1 MLCDFFKPIEHFF
14 FKIKQCIPLSYSR
27 STLYW
32 KLVTIQSNWILL
44 KVNCIISMTKWCN
57 ISGIKYKLANFQS
70 SRVTNLLSLLWFTAF
85 LLMFKMKL
93 PYRVVITILICIGM
107 SFHMVMFISRYDK
120 IFTNDIHCLIN
131 KMLLFSIY
139 VV

>member
-1 MLCDFFKPIEHFF
+1 MKYVTLRIHKQKYFIIACKSACFVIFFKQNLSNISFL
-14 FKIKQCIPLSYSR
+14 KIKQCIPLSYSR

-70 SRVTNLLSLLWFTAF
+70 SRVTSLFYQIALFDDLLEKEKLCIFWAFYDLLPFCW
-85 LLMFKMKL
+85 
-93 PYRVVITILICIGM
+93 
-107 SFHMVMFISRYDK
+107 
-120 IFTNDIHCLIN
+120 CLKWNCHI
-131 KMLLFSIY
+131 
-139 VV
+139 V

>member
-1 MLCDFFKPIEHFF
+1 MKYVTLRIHKQKYFIIACKSACFVIFFKQNLSNISFL
-14 FKIKQCIPLSYSR
+14 KIKQCIPLSYSR

-70 SRVTNLLSLLWFTAF
+70 SRVTSLFLSDCIILEQEKLCIFWAFYDLLPFCW
-85 LLMFKMKL
+85 
-93 PYRVVITILICIGM
+93 
-107 SFHMVMFISRYDK
+107 
-120 IFTNDIHCLIN
+120 CLKWNCHI
-131 KMLLFSIY
+131 
-139 VV
+139 V